1 MINETD
7 YIQMAEGDRYFEVE
21 TEGKKRAFIYDPN
34 LMTLAQISE
43 ANSNWKMF
51 EKMIEVLPNTLNE
64 FQLAM
69 KNECLKKG
77 YASLLIEV
85 NPETKQVLNA
95 IFNRNTHSGL
105 EFMDLVK
112 GLDANRR
119 LEGCKANFF
128 LLQGIAS
135 LESTKQLASIINELK
150 KVLPENSVED
160 LIRAV
165 SEGNLEQLPILEKNS
180 TKKAITKKSLGK
192 KKIIK

>member
-34 LMTLAQISE
+34 LMTLAQIAE

>member
-1 MINETD
+1 MD
-7 YIQMAEGDRYFEVE
+7 YVQMAEGDRYFEVE

-119 LEGCKANFF
+119 LEDCKANFF

-135 LESTKQLASIINELK
+135 FEPIKQLASIINLLK
-150 KVLPENSVED
+150 KETGQENLDEVYKLMD
-160 LIRAV
+160 AYR
-165 SEGNLEQLPILEKNS
+165 EGNLEQLPILEKNS

>member
-95 IFNRNTHSGL
+95 VFNRNTHSGL

-165 SEGNLEQLPILEKNS
+165 SEGNLEQLPILDKNS